1 MPDSETL
8 LSGRQSREEIE
19 EAMSL
24 DHFFK
29 PQSVAVVGA
38 SRNSG
43 KVGYEILDGLLKADY
58 PGKIF
63 PVNPSTEEIQGLRV
77 FPDVKSIGETPDLVI
92 LVVAARHAV
101 NIVKECAQIG
111 VKAVVIVSSGFKES
125 GPEGAAWER
134 TILQTAKSAG
144 MRIIGPNCIGLM
156 VPSSKLN
163 ASFGGALPP
172 AGSIGYFSQSG
183 SLLAAIVDMARETD
197 LGFSKLISIGNKADV
212 DELTLI
218 RALGEDDETKVIA
231 GYLETI
237 GDGDA
242 FIRQAERISRRKPIL
257 LMKAGF
263 TEAGARAASSHT
275 GRLAESESA
284 YECVFERAGVVR
296 CESIKNQFDYAR
308 AFAYQPPPKGPR
320 VAVIANAGGAGI
332 MATDAIEREELELAQ
347 FSDKTQSNLKSS
359 EELSRAAS
367 VSNPID
373 LLGDALSDRY
383 EFALRAVLDDPN
395 VDVVLVLLSPHAMT
409 ECVGTAEAIVR
420 VVNENGR
427 DKPILACFL
436 GAGRVADAIKVL
448 RRSGIP
454 SYDCPESA
462 VKTIKIMH
470 RYAQWRSRPKRV
482 VKLFNV
488 NRRKAERIIDRHIR
502 TDQMEVGEMEAKEI
516 LEAYG
521 FVTPQGE
528 VATTPEQAV
537 SIADRI
543 GYPVVLKIWS
553 PDILHKTDVGGVK
566 TNVIGA
572 QQVQDVFDLMMYRIP
587 KKAPDANILGI
598 YVEQMCTTGR
608 EVILGMNRD
617 PRFGPLMMFGMGG
630 KLVEV
635 LEDVV
640 FYPAPLTADE
650 AMEMLVRTK
659 TYDILKGTRGEEGV
673 DINAIAEAL
682 QRLSQLV
689 TEFPQIKEMDINPF
703 VVGREGTTPI
713 AVDTMMTLEKR

>member
-1 MPDSETL
+1 
-8 LSGRQSREEIE
+8 
-19 EAMSL
+19 MSL
-24 DHFFK
+24 EHFFK
-29 PQSVAVVGA
+29 PQSVAIVGA
-38 SRNSG
+38 SRHRG
-43 KVGYEILDGLLKADY
+43 KVGYEILAGLIKAQY

-63 PVNPSTEEIQGLRV
+63 PVNPTSDEVQGLKAW
-77 FPDVKSIGETPDLVI
+77 PDLKSIGECPE
-92 LVVAARHAV
+92 LVV
-101 NIVKECAQIG
+101 IVVSAKHVLDAINECAQLG

-125 GPEGAAWER
+125 GPQGAEMEKAVLR
-134 TILQTAKSAG
+134 AAKSAG
-144 MRIIGPNCIGLM
+144 IRIIGPNCIGLM
-156 VPSSKLN
+156 VPANRLN
-163 ASFGGALPP
+163 ASFGGELPA
-172 AGSIGYFSQSG
+172 AGTIGYFSQSG
-183 SLLAAIVDMARETD
+183 SLLAAIVDMARETS
-197 LGFSKLISIGNKADV
+197 LGFSKLVSIGNKADV
-212 DELTLI
+212 NELTLM
-218 RALGEDDETKVIA
+218 RALGEDEETEVVA

-237 GDGDA
+237 ADGDA
-242 FIRQAERISRRKPIL
+242 FIRQAERVSRDKPIL

-275 GRLAESESA
+275 GRLAEVESA

-296 CESIKNQFDYAR
+296 CESIKDQFDFAR
-308 AFAYQPPPKGPR
+308 AFAYQPLPKGPR

-332 MATDAIEREELELAQ
+332 MATDAIERESLQLAQ
-347 FSDKTQSNLKSS
+347 FSEQTQIKLKQS

-367 VSNPID
+367 ISNPID

-383 EFALRAVLDDPN
+383 EFAIRTVLQDPN
-395 VDVVLVLLSPHAMT
+395 VDIVLVLLSPHAMT

-420 VVNENGR
+420 VANENGR
-427 DKPILACFL
+427 EKPILACFL
-436 GAGRVADAIKVL
+436 GAGRVADAVKVL
-448 RRSGIP
+448 RKGKVP
-454 SYDCPESA
+454 PYDCPESA
-462 VKTIKIMH
+462 VKTIKIMY
-470 RYAQWRSRPKRV
+470 RYAKWRSRPKRV

-488 NRRKAERIIDRHIR
+488 NRRKAERIIDRHMR
-502 TDQMEVGEMEAKEI
+502 MAQMEVGEMEAKEI

-521 FVTPQGE
+521 FVTPQGG
-528 VATTPEQAV
+528 VATTPDQAAN
-537 SIADRI
+537 IADQI

-572 QQVQDVFDLMMYRIP
+572 QQVRDVFDLMMYRIP

-598 YVEQMCTTGR
+598 CVEKMCTSGK

-640 FYPAPLTADE
+640 FYPAPLTAVE

-659 TYDILKGTRGEEGV
+659 TYDVLRGTRGEEGV
-673 DINAIAEAL
+673 DISAIAEAL

-703 VVGREGTTPI
+703 VVGPEGTTPI
-713 AVDTMMTLEKR
+713 AVDAMMTLEKR